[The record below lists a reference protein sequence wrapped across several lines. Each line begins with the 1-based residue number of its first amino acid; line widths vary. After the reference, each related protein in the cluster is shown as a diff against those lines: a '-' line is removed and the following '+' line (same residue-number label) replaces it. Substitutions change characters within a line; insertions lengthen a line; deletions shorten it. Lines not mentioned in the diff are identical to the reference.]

1 MNNKTLSSIGLGM
14 ILLTA
19 FALAGTAAY
28 ESIIG
33 LADLFAA
40 RQEVVIIMAVFI
52 EWAKLL
58 FAGTL
63 HMFWKTLPW
72 WKWGGVAIVVVHMAV
87 TNIGIYSY
95 LSSGYILQEAPVAA
109 LERQITEVDRRVQ
122 EQEIIASE
130 AVQRVAAMDIAY
142 QRLVDEL
149 FVTRAER
156 YELENAEL
164 RTQLEVQ
171 RDDARRLISQLEKSR
186 VTLEE
191 AKVENAAKLGSIEH
205 ITALT
210 GDDENVLKVVAMFT
224 LLLILGLDPAAL
236 LMIILF
242 SHLLSRL
249 INKDESSGELYN
261 GIELSDEAVEEVKRL
276 AESGYIK
283 NRIKGRKR

>member
-1 MNNKTLSSIGLGM
+1 MNNKTLSLVGLGM

-58 FAGTL
+58 LAGTL

-72 WKWGGVAIVVVHMAV
+72 WKWFGVGIVVVHMAV

-109 LERQITEVDRRVQ
+109 LERRISEVDRQVQ
-122 EQEIIASE
+122 EKDIIAQE
-130 AVQRVAAMDIAY
+130 AVRRILAMDTAY
-142 QRLVDEL
+142 RRLVEDQ

-156 YELENAEL
+156 YQRENAGM
-164 RTQLEVQ
+164 RAQLEAQ
-171 RDDARRLISQLEKSR
+171 RDDARLLISQLLKSR
-186 VTLEE
+186 VVLEE

-210 GDDENVLKVVAMFT
+210 GNDENVLKVVALFT
-224 LLLILGLDPAAL
+224 LLLIMGLDPAAL
-236 LMIILF
+236 LMVILF
-242 SHLLSRL
+242 AHLLGKL
-249 INKDESSGELYN
+249 IKKDELSESSESSG
-261 GIELSDEAVEEVKRL
+261 LSGAAAKEAKRL
-276 AESGYIK
+276 EEIGYLK
-283 NRIKGRKR
+283 NRTKGRKR

>member
-1 MNNKTLSSIGLGM
+1 MNNNTLASIGLGM

-28 ESIIG
+28 ESIVG

-58 FAGTL
+58 LAGTL

-72 WKWGGVAIVVVHMAV
+72 WKWGGVAIVAVHMAV

-95 LSSGYILQEAPVAA
+95 LSSGYTLQEAPVAA
-109 LERQITEVDRRVQ
+109 LERQIDEVDRRVQ

-130 AVQRVAAMDIAY
+130 AVQRVEAMDVAY
-142 QRLVDEL
+142 REYVENLYVR
-149 FVTRAER
+149 RAEQ
-156 YELENAEL
+156 YKQTNADL
-164 RTQLEVQ
+164 RAQLEAQ
-171 RDDARRLISQLEKSR
+171 RDDARLLISQLEKSR
-186 VTLEE
+186 VTLSE

-210 GDDENVLKVVAMFT
+210 GNDENVLKVVAMFT
-224 LLLILGLDPAAL
+224 LLLIMGLDPAAL
-236 LMIILF
+236 LMVILF
-242 SHLLSRL
+242 AHLLGKL
-249 INKDESSGELYN
+249 IHKDESSSE
-261 GIELSDEAVEEVKRL
+261 IKLSEEEITETKRL
-276 AESGYIK
+276 QKIGYLK
-283 NRIKGRKR
+283 DRTKGRKR

>member
-1 MNNKTLSSIGLGM
+1 MNNKTLSLVGLGM

-58 FAGTL
+58 LAGTL

-72 WKWGGVAIVVVHMAV
+72 WKWFGVGIVVVHMAV

-109 LERQITEVDRRVQ
+109 LERRITEVDRKVMT
-122 EQEIIASE
+122 QEIIAQE
-130 AVQRVAAMDIAY
+130 AVRRILAMDTAY
-142 QRLVDEL
+142 RRLVEDQ

-156 YELENAEL
+156 YQRENAEM
-164 RTQLEVQ
+164 RAQLEAQ
-171 RDDARRLISQLEKSR
+171 RDDSREEITFLLTAR
-186 VTLEE
+186 VDLEE

-210 GDDENVLKVVAMFT
+210 GNDENVLKVVALFT
-224 LLLILGLDPAAL
+224 LLLIMGLDPAAL
-236 LMIILF
+236 LMVILF
-242 SHLLSRL
+242 AHLLGRL
-249 INKDESSGELYN
+249 LNKDESSGAV
-261 GIELSDEAVEEVKRL
+261 ELSNNAIKEVKRL
-276 AESGYIK
+276 EDIGYLK
-283 NRIKGRKR
+283 NRTKGKKR

>member
-1 MNNKTLSSIGLGM
+1 MNNNTLATVGLG
-14 ILLTA
+14 LLLVTA

-28 ESIIG
+28 QSIIG

-40 RQEVVIIMAVFI
+40 RHEVVIIMAVFI

-109 LERQITEVDRRVQ
+109 LERQMAEVYRRVQ
-122 EQEIIASE
+122 EQQTIDSE
-130 AVQRVAAMDIAY
+130 AVQRVEAMDIAY

-164 RTQLEVQ
+164 RTHLEVQ
-171 RDDARRLISQLEKSR
+171 RDDARRLISQLEERK
-186 VTLEE
+186 VTLAE

-210 GDDENVLKVVAMFT
+210 GDDENVMRVVAMFT

-236 LMIILF
+236 LMVILF
-242 SHLLSRL
+242 AHLLSRL
-249 INKDESSGELYN
+249 INKDESSGELSN

>member
-1 MNNKTLSSIGLGM
+1 MNNNILASIGLGM

-40 RQEVVIIMAVFI
+40 RHEVVIIMAIFI

-63 HMFWKTLPW
+63 HLFWKTLPW

-95 LSSGYILQEAPVAA
+95 LSSGYTLQEAPVAA
-109 LERQITEVDRRVQ
+109 LERRIAEVDRRVQ
-122 EQEIIASE
+122 EQDIIAQE
-130 AVQRVAAMDIAY
+130 AVRRILALDTAY
-142 QRLVDEL
+142 QEYVEEL
-149 FVTRAER
+149 YVQRAEK
-156 YELENAEL
+156 YKETNAEL
-164 RTQLEVQ
+164 RAQLEVQ
-171 RDDARRLISQLEKSR
+171 RDDARHLISQLKKSR
-186 VTLEE
+186 VVLEE

-210 GDDENVLKVVAMFT
+210 GNDENVLKVVAMFT
-224 LLLILGLDPAAL
+224 GLLILGLDPAAL
-236 LMIILF
+236 LMVILF
-242 SHLLSRL
+242 AHLLGRL
-249 INKDESSGELYN
+249 IKKNESSDTLD
-261 GIELSDEAVEEVKRL
+261 LSTDASKEAKRL
-276 AESGYIK
+276 EEIGYLK
-283 NRIKGRKR
+283 NRTKGRKR

>member
-1 MNNKTLSSIGLGM
+1 MNNNTLASIGLGM

-19 FALAGTAAY
+19 FALAGIAAY

-72 WKWGGVAIVVVHMAV
+72 WKWFGVGIVVVHMAV

-109 LERQITEVDRRVQ
+109 LERRISEVDRQVQ
-122 EQEIIASE
+122 EKDIIAQE
-130 AVQRVAAMDIAY
+130 AVRRILAMDTAY
-142 QRLVDEL
+142 RRLVEDQ

-156 YELENAEL
+156 YQRENAGM
-164 RTQLEVQ
+164 RAQLEAQ
-171 RDDARRLISQLEKSR
+171 RDDARLLISQLLKSR
-186 VTLEE
+186 VVLEE

-210 GDDENVLKVVAMFT
+210 GNDENVLKVVALFT
-224 LLLILGLDPAAL
+224 LLLIMGLDPAAL
-236 LMIILF
+236 LMVILF
-242 SHLLSRL
+242 AHLLGKL
-249 INKDESSGELYN
+249 IKKDELSESSESSG
-261 GIELSDEAVEEVKRL
+261 LSGAAAKEAKRL
-276 AESGYIK
+276 EEIGYLK
-283 NRIKGRKR
+283 NRTKGRKR